1 MKIIDLLLKNNKIPI
16 VSKNT
21 ILKET
26 LDKMNYYRL
35 GVACIV
41 DRNNKLLGIFTDG
54 DLRRKLLNVQKPW
67 SSLLSDDTIKYSTKK
82 PLTIRV
88 NSTVNNAL
96 KIMEKKGI
104 LDLPVLDNKDKLI
117 GILHLHPAL
126 KPLIKNNGQ
135 K

>member
-67 SSLLSDDTIKYSTKK
+67 SALLSDDTIKYSTKK